1 MFFLIVII
9 ALILYH
15 QHSPTP
21 PIRELW
27 FMLSV
32 FVALAYVAGF
42 LDSRLYRRLDRKN
55 KNLLADIEARYAQSV
70 EPHSPQ

>member
-1 MFFLIVII
+1 
-9 ALILYH
+9 
-15 QHSPTP
+15 
-21 PIRELW
+21 
-27 FMLSV
+27 MLSV